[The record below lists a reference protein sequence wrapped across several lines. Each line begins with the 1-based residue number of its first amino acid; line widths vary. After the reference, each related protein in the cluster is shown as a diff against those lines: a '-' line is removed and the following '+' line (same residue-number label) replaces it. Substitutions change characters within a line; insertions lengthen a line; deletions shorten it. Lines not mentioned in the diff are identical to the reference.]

1 MKKLFLMAAAA
12 LLIGSAANAQDVY
25 KQQGGEQNIEVQFAP
40 LGGSPIGIE
49 GIRYRTFTSATTAIR
64 AEIFLGFQSSTDVM
78 LAGPDNDVELKMGES
93 SFDIAIAA
101 GMENHWAGT
110 DRLSPY
116 WGYLARIGFG
126 SERMTEEGIIN
137 ADEDVE
143 QIVTMS
149 QGSLTFGAA
158 GVIGVDYYFA
168 DNIYIGTEIGFGVE
182 FTTMF
187 DKTEES
193 FSELPN
199 DDGEL
204 EIEETT
210 SPGGNE
216 FGVGPYAVGTI
227 RVGFLF

>member
-1 MKKLFLMAAAA
+1 MKKIFLLAAAA
-12 LLIGSAANAQDVY
+12 LLIGVTANAQDVY

-40 LGGSPIGIE
+40 LGGSPIGID
-49 GIRYRTFTSATTAIR
+49 GIRYRKFTSATRAIR
-64 AEIFLGFQSSTDVM
+64 AEVFLGFQSSTDVM
-78 LAGPDNDVELKMGES
+78 LAGADDDVELKMGES
-93 SFDIAIAA
+93 TFDITIAA

-116 WGYLARIGFG
+116 WGYLVSLGFG
-126 SERMTEEGIIN
+126 NERMTEEGIIN

-143 QIVTMS
+143 KIVSMS
-149 QGSLTFGAA
+149 QGSLTIGGA
-158 GVIGVDYYFA
+158 GVVGVDYYFA
-168 DNIYIGTEIGFGVE
+168 DNIYVGTEIGFGIE

-187 DKTEES
+187 DENRES
-193 FSELPN
+193 FSETPN

-204 EIEETT
+204 EIIESS